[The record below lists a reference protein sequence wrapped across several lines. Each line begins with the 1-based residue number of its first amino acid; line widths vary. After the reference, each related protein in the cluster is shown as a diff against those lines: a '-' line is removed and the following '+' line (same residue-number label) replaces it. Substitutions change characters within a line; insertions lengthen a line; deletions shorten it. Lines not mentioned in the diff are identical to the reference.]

1 MSPTNWHCSDVNEHG
16 FVSFEVLRKRAAAS
30 TRERFV
36 EDFPV
41 PGLLVLHRG
50 EDFSV
55 QGREQLFDPSDR
67 GFQLLTMTIPS
78 TGILRY
84 LGKVAFLAK
93 RPGNPFAHL
102 ISIGRS
108 ASNDIT
114 IAVDSISRVHGYF
127 VAGEGAGAEQ
137 KWSFSDHGS
146 TNGSQLDDRDL
157 VSGESYGV
165 RDGMVLQLGFEAV
178 LELLMPESL
187 YRRALKPS

>member
-1 MSPTNWHCSDVNEHG
+1 MSPTSWHCSDANEDG

-30 TRERFV
+30 TEEEFV
-36 EDFPV
+36 RDFPV
-41 PGLLVLHRG
+41 PALLVLHRG

-55 QGREQLFDPSDR
+55 QGREQLYDPNDR
-67 GFQLLTMTIPS
+67 GFQLLTMTVPS
-78 TGILRY
+78 SGILRY

-102 ISIGRS
+102 VSIGRS

-114 IAVDSISRVHGYF
+114 VAVDSISRVHGYC
-127 VAGEGAGAEQ
+127 VAGDAAGGGR

-146 TNGSQLDDRDL
+146 TNGSRLDDRD
-157 VSGESYGV
+157 VISGQSYGL
-165 RDGMVLQLGFEAV
+165 RDGTVLQLGFEAV

-187 YRRALKPS
+187 HRRALK

>member
-1 MSPTNWHCSDVNEHG
+1 MRPTSWHCSDSDEYG
-16 FVSFEVLRKRAAAS
+16 FVSFEVLRKRAQES
-30 TRERFV
+30 SREQFV
-36 EDFPV
+36 RDFPV

-55 QGREQLFDPSDR
+55 QGREQLYDPNDR
-67 GFQLLTMTIPS
+67 GFQLLTMTVPS
-78 TGILRY
+78 SGILRY

-102 ISIGRS
+102 ISVGRS

-114 IAVDSISRVHGYF
+114 LAIESISRVHGYF
-127 VAGEGAGAEQ
+127 VAGETAEAGP

-146 TNGSQLDDRDL
+146 TNGSRLDDRDL
-157 VSGESYGV
+157 VAGQSYAL
-165 RDGMVLQLGFEAV
+165 RDGTILQLGLEAV

-187 YRRALKPS
+187 YRRASK

>member
-1 MSPTNWHCSDVNEHG
+1 MSSPTWHCSDVNEHG
-16 FVSFEVLRKRAAAS
+16 FVPLEVLRKRAAES
-30 TRERFV
+30 TCDQFV
-36 EDFPV
+36 RDFPV

-55 QGREQLFDPSDR
+55 QGREQLFDPNDR

-78 TGILRY
+78 AGILRY

-114 IAVDSISRVHGYF
+114 IAVDSMSRVHGYF
-127 VAGEGAGAEQ
+127 VAGEAAGNQ
-137 KWSFSDHGS
+137 PGWSFSDHSS
-146 TNGSQLDDRDL
+146 TNGSRLDDRDL
-157 VSGESYGV
+157 VSGQSYGL
-165 RDGMVLQLGFEAV
+165 RDGNVLQLGLEAV
-178 LELLMPESL
+178 LELFMPESL
-187 YRRALKPS
+187 YRRALK

>member
-1 MSPTNWHCSDVNEHG
+1 MSSPSWHCSDVNEDG

-30 TRERFV
+30 TRDQFV
-36 EDFPV
+36 RDFPV

-50 EDFSV
+50 DDFSG
-55 QGREQLFDPSDR
+55 QGREQLFDPNDR
-67 GFQLLTMTIPS
+67 GFQLLTMTVPS

-127 VAGEGAGAEQ
+127 VAGEAAGN
-137 KWSFSDHGS
+137 KSGWSFSDHGS
-146 TNGSQLDDRDL
+146 TNGSRLDDRDL
-157 VSGESYGV
+157 VSGQSYGL
-165 RDGMVLQLGFEAV
+165 RDGNVLQLGLEAV
-178 LELLMPESL
+178 LELFMPESL
-187 YRRALKPS
+187 YQRALK